1 MVARQLCLT
10 TTQNQEPT
18 DDPQYLE
25 WVEAVITGV
34 DEALKTDLFFVVKID
49 NWFGKR
55 WLGFSGKTLGALGF
69 RKEKLTLPPFVPARV
84 VSQHRF
90 WQAGTDPGRRKRL
103 HVWQRS
109 GENLQRYTEIV
120 LKGASAFWYS
130 GRSAS
135 NGRASFMAYV
145 STPNGHW
152 PWYVSL
158 RRKETWQVVECIGI
172 GIQELDAFICR
183 GIE

>member
-1 MVARQLCLT
+1 MSYYFT
-10 TTQNQEPT
+10 KSEPT
-18 DDPQYLE
+18 EDPQYLE
-25 WVEAVITGV
+25 WFEAVITGV

-49 NWFGKR
+49 NWFGEAMA
-55 WLGFSGKTLGALGF
+55 WLLGKTLGALGF

-130 GRSAS
+130 GRPAS
-135 NGRASFMAYV
+135 NGQASFMAYV
-145 STPNGHW
+145 STPKRA
-152 PWYVSL
+152 L
-158 RRKETWQVVECIGI
+158 AVVR
-172 GIQELDAFICR
+172 ELAA
-183 GIE
+183 

>member
-1 MVARQLCLT
+1 MSYYYT
-10 TTQNQEPT
+10 KSEPT

-49 NWFGKR
+49 NWFGKG

-69 RKEKLTLPPFVPARV
+69 RKEKLTLPPFIPARV

-90 WQAGTDPGRRKRL
+90 GQAGTDPGHRKRL
-103 HVWQRS
+103 HIWQRS

-120 LKGASAFWYS
+120 LKGASAYWYS

-145 STPNGHW
+145 STPKGHW

-158 RRKETWQVVECIGI
+158 RCKETWQVVECIGI
-172 GIQELDAFICR
+172 GIQELDAFIYR
-183 GIE
+183 GNE

>member
-1 MVARQLCLT
+1 MSYLYT
-10 TTQNQEPT
+10 NSDPT
-18 DDPQYLE
+18 DDLKFVQ
-25 WVEAVITGV
+25 WVETVITGV

-69 RKEKLTLPPFVPARV
+69 RKDKLTLPPFIPTRV

-109 GENLQRYTEIV
+109 GENLQRYTDIV
-120 LKGASAFWYS
+120 LKDASAFWYS
-130 GRSAS
+130 GCSAP

-158 RRKETWQVVECIGI
+158 RRKQTWQVVECIGI
-172 GIQELDAFICR
+172 GKQELDEFIWR
-183 GIE
+183 GFE